1 MAMVPESIGSSRLMA
16 RHNVDLPD
24 PDGPSTTMTWPRG
37 TSRLM
42 SLSTWRSPKCLST
55 AFIEIIAWLVG
66 AGSLGADAAS
76 SIAMGSDTTQ
86 VTRSSPGSSESGEFG
101 VASISSSPPVP
112 LGRDF
117 DGGSRRSG
125 FSRRVLARALVGCR
139 RLLARALDGCPRLL
153 ARALDGAYL
162 SGPYLR
168 LPDDR
173 ARLRAPRGPTRSRR
187 LRACRRRRGR

>member
-125 FSRRVLARALVGCR
+125 FSRRVLARALDGCR
-139 RLLARALDGCPRLL
+139 RLL

-168 LPDDR
+168 LPDER